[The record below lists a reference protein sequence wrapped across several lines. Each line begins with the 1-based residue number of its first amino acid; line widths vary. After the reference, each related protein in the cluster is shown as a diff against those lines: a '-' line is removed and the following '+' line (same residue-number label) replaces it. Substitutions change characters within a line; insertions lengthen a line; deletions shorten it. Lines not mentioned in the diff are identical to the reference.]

1 MDIEIFVHGVPNGQ
15 SFWGKEEDRN
25 YFGNFYGQSN
35 SDAVKYL
42 IQTRSSN
49 GKTYCYYNYL
59 VYQNVIGS
67 DGREGSYFGLS
78 IRFDAYCKDF
88 MGIYK
93 ILDTVFTAHVLN
105 KILKVQNGNYKYI
118 IADFVSASEMMGNIK
133 EAIWQLLQSTLT
145 NESVCGLGRIDV
157 VSGGFPTRN
166 LYEITAN
173 YVEATVK
180 QYGKI
185 ALSPYYPTVREKG
198 MAQQYESKL
207 QSVKQQYEERYSAEI
222 NAKEQTNRSL
232 NRSLVSVQREC
243 TKLQESITQKD
254 KIIAQKESAITNLE
268 NQIKQFGQTQKA
280 IKNIN
285 LIKTPIIEIANIL
298 GGQRVYGREE
308 NTKQKKDNPFSVKG
322 LLLLVNL
329 AMLLVVLIV
338 VVLLLF
344 KMSPKDSKSDGSF
357 ESLQDSISIL
367 EEKNEDLKNQ
377 LSTLKG
383 DEETAPDIVY
393 EGFSTK
399 PQRNVSIDVN
409 NYNEKREKF
418 LRLGTQYSATIMKSS
433 TNNGCKWSIT
443 GGRIIG
449 ADNGTTVMF
458 VPESDPVTLSYQNEN
473 GESVSRSLI
482 ITQN

>member
-15 SFWGKEEDRN
+15 SFWGQEEDRN
-25 YFGNFYGQSN
+25 YFGNFYGQS
-35 SDAVKYL
+35 SSEAVKYL

-67 DGREGSYFGLS
+67 DGRAGSYFGLS

-88 MGIYK
+88 IGIYK

-145 NESVCGLGRIDV
+145 NESVCGLGGFAV
-157 VSGGFPTRN
+157 GGGSLTTGN

-173 YVEATVK
+173 DVEATVK

-207 QSVKQQYEERYSAEI
+207 QSVKQQYEERYGAEI
-222 NAKEQTNRSL
+222 NAQEQTNRSL
-232 NRSLVSVQREC
+232 NNSLASVQREC
-243 TKLQESITQKD
+243 TKLQESIAQKD

-268 NQIKQFGQTQKA
+268 DKIKQIGQTQKA
-280 IKNIN
+280 IEELN
-285 LIKTPIIEIANIL
+285 LIKAPIAELANIL
-298 GGQRVYGREE
+298 GGQKVHGRKE
-308 NTKQKKDNPFSVKG
+308 NIKQQKENPFSVKG
-322 LLLLVNL
+322 LISLANL

-338 VVLLLF
+338 VVSLLF
-344 KMSPKDSKSDGSF
+344 KVSTKENIDVLQNSISKLKEENENLKSQLSNQENWDTSTGQVTNLFSSVNTPTKVRISVTRYNEAKKEYLKKDTVYVVKVLDSKKPDDGSW
-357 ESLQDSISIL
+357 SIL
-367 EEKNEDLKNQ
+367 
-377 LSTLKG
+377 
-383 DEETAPDIVY
+383 
-393 EGFSTK
+393 
-399 PQRNVSIDVN
+399 
-409 NYNEKREKF
+409 
-418 LRLGTQYSATIMKSS
+418 
-433 TNNGCKWSIT
+433 

-449 ADNGTTVMF
+449 DSEGRSIRF
-458 VPESDPVTLSYQNEN
+458 VPESDDKVIITYTNPN
-473 GESVSRSLI
+473 GENNSFSLI
-482 ITQN
+482 VQN